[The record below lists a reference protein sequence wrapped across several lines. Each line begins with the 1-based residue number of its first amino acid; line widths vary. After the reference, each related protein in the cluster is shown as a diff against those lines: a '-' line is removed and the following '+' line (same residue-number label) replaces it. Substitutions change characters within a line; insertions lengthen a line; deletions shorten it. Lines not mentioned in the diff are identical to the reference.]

1 MLKRSKISVTK
12 SWHTIFCEIYIYKSY
27 DIIICLWSHIKMY
40 NIMYINQY
48 QCNIPLEYT
57 SDFIS
62 TITIKNYKIQIWTGY
77 FKNGYNLGELVM
89 KMWVLSVF
97 LNFIIF
103 CQFDFHLSGVEF
115 YTPKSMLTNSNSE
128 AMFLSIQTELLTVSL
143 YLERTGE
150 FLASPECRSGPLSVS
165 GMINKLACSTSCM
178 HFND

>member
-1 MLKRSKISVTK
+1 MLKHSKISVTK

-27 DIIICLWSHIKMY
+27 DIIIYLWSHIKMY

-103 CQFDFHLSGVEF
+103 CLWCRIL
-115 YTPKSMLTNSNSE
+115 YPKE
-128 AMFLSIQTELLTVSL
+128 HVD
-143 YLERTGE
+143 
-150 FLASPECRSGPLSVS
+150 
-165 GMINKLACSTSCM
+165 K
-178 HFND
+178 